1 MKLGYCSVLAF
12 VYLLGVPI
20 VAGAGVLKDDD
31 TLQRGGDL
39 SYESLS
45 ARHLDFKR
53 ALTSSSLLF
62 TLDKIRGSGGQ
73 RNGIQSFAFDER
85 NRTVYTLHLT
95 GMKSGG
101 ASIINSYS
109 LDEGISKKSLGASN
123 PINNVVGHQGLGVE
137 YIAGNEVRLWSTYQ
151 KDFRRV
157 VRFSYTE
164 GQPVGDVEVFRLF
177 GDDFKT
183 YVSATPAISMDQKYL
198 IAAGRKKDTGGQVV
212 RVWKLADLVRGGEGD
227 YSQRWTYE
235 WGVQDLIDSQH
246 PLQGIAS
253 DGRRVWIVAG
263 NSNIDVSK
271 HLAVYTLD
279 GQTIDEN
286 LDVELGQDQARI
298 DGFGRE
304 FEPEGLALIND
315 GGKLY
320 LCVGV
325 VSGDKGFRQVRIYRM
340 PIDKG

>member
-1 MKLGYCSVLAF
+1 MKLGCFSMLAF
-12 VYLLGVPI
+12 VFLLGAPI
-20 VAGAGVLKDDD
+20 VAGAEALKDEWA
-31 TLQRGGDL
+31 QRRDGNL
-39 SYESLS
+39 SFESLS
-45 ARHLDFKR
+45 ARHLDFNR

-62 TLDKIRGSGGQ
+62 TLDKIRGSGGE

-95 GMKSGG
+95 GMKAGG
-101 ASIINSYS
+101 ASIINMYP
-109 LDEGISKKSLGASN
+109 LDEGVSKKSLGASN
-123 PINNVVGHQGLGVE
+123 PVNDVVGHQGLGIE
-137 YIAGNEVRLWSTYQ
+137 YIAGDEVRLWSTYQ
-151 KDFRRV
+151 KDFRQV
-157 VRFSYTE
+157 VRFSYSE

-177 GDDFKT
+177 GNDFKT
-183 YVSATPAISMDQKYL
+183 YVSATPAISTDQKYL
-198 IAAGRKKDTGGQVV
+198 IAAGRKKDTGAQVI
-212 RVWKLADLVRGGEGD
+212 RVWKLSDLVNGGVGD
-227 YSQRWTYE
+227 YSQRWVYE
-235 WGVQDLIDSQH
+235 WGVEDLIDSQH

-279 GQTIDEN
+279 GQTIDKN

-298 DGFGRE
+298 DGAGRE
-304 FEPEGLALIND
+304 FEPEGLALINE